1 MPRDGCRP
9 EAIAERHSSGAAAG
23 PRGYMPARHDQRD
36 TTRRAGRRRPVGTRR
51 TVLIA
56 CTGLLLIAVMTIAV
70 IAASPLPG
78 ADAGQTARQPAAVTA
93 ETSGR
98 ATIAAAAGRAA
109 SPAPAASSSPSTQP
123 ARKLSVTVACGGD
136 VMGAWGVD
144 SAIRSRGADY
154 VMKSVKRVLKPADI
168 AFVNAESPFSTRG
181 SPQTWKDV
189 YFRGNPALVP
199 AMARAGID
207 VVTMA
212 NNHCLDYKAPA
223 LLDSIRRF
231 NRAGIKVVG
240 AGRNATEAWRFR
252 YVTRNGLKVGFM
264 GWTDIMPPGWA
275 ATSSSPGAAV
285 GSLWSGTRRVRKAI
299 RSARKKADVLVVAFH
314 WGVEGTHYPIA
325 AQIQE
330 AHAAI
335 DAGADLVMSHHPHWL
350 QGIER
355 YHGGLIMYS
364 FGDLVF
370 PPLSRAAAE
379 TVIMTSKVSE
389 RWITATITPYLLDG
403 SGVPRRATGRDAR
416 SILRQLDR
424 FSRARGTRLAFDWAH
439 QRATVKVKRR

>member
-1 MPRDGCRP
+1 VLVAVVIVVVAFAAPLPDAASSAPVAGP
-9 EAIAERHSSGAAAG
+9 EATATTIKLDPRVDADDSVPTPGSPSTPVPSGRSVSGTSS
-23 PRGYMPARHDQRD
+23 P
-36 TTRRAGRRRPVGTRR
+36 TSRRPVS
-51 TVLIA
+51 I
-56 CTGLLLIAVMTIAV
+56 
-70 IAASPLPG
+70 
-78 ADAGQTARQPAAVTA
+78 
-93 ETSGR
+93 
-98 ATIAAAAGRAA
+98 
-109 SPAPAASSSPSTQP
+109 
-123 ARKLSVTVACGGD
+123 ACGGD

-144 SAIRSRGADY
+144 AAIRSRGADY
-154 VMKSVKRVLKPADI
+154 VMSEIKRVLKPADV
-168 AFVNAESPFSTRG
+168 AFLNAESPFSTAG

-199 AMARAGID
+199 AMARAGVD

-231 NRAGIKVVG
+231 NKVGVKVVG

-252 YVTRNGLKVGFM
+252 YVTRNGVRIGFM
-264 GWTDIMPPGWA
+264 GWTDVMPPGFA
-275 ATSSSPGAAV
+275 ATSSSAGAAV
-285 GSLWSGTRRVRKAI
+285 GPLWSGAARIHKAI
-299 RSARKKADVLVVAFH
+299 RAASKKADIVVVAFH
-314 WGVEGTHYPIA
+314 WGVEGTHYPITQ
-325 AQIQE
+325 QIQE

-355 YHGGLIMYS
+355 YHGGMIMYS

-379 TVIMTSKVSE
+379 TVIMTSTVSE

-403 SGVPRRATGRDAR
+403 NGVPHRATGGAAR
-416 SILRQLDR
+416 SILTQLDR
-424 FSRARGTRLAFDWAH
+424 FSRARGTRLTFDWAH
-439 QRATVKVKRR
+439 QRATVKVKRRDR

>member
-1 MPRDGCRP
+1 M
-9 EAIAERHSSGAAAG
+9 
-23 PRGYMPARHDQRD
+23 
-36 TTRRAGRRRPVGTRR
+36 
-51 TVLIA
+51 
-56 CTGLLLIAVMTIAV
+56 V
-70 IAASPLPG
+70 IVVVALSAPLPG
-78 ADAGQTARQPAAVTA
+78 AASSGPVTGPDTTAATVKIDTRGRTDASITSAVGA
-93 ETSGR
+93 
-98 ATIAAAAGRAA
+98 
-109 SPAPAASSSPSTQP
+109 PAPAPSGRSVAGTTP
-123 ARKLSVTVACGGD
+123 AAPRRPVSIACGGD

-144 SAIRSRGADY
+144 AAIRSRGADY
-154 VMKSVKRVLKPADI
+154 VMKEIKRVLKPADVP
-168 AFVNAESPFSTRG
+168 FLNAESPFSNAG

-199 AMARAGID
+199 AMARAGVD

-231 NRAGIKVVG
+231 NKVGIKVVG

-252 YVTRNGLKVGFM
+252 YVTRNGVRIGFM
-264 GWTDIMPPGWA
+264 GWTDVMPPGFA
-275 ATSSSPGAAV
+275 ATAASAGAAV
-285 GSLWSGTRRVRKAI
+285 GPPWSSTARVRKAI
-299 RSARKKADVLVVAFH
+299 RAASRKADVIVVAFH
-314 WGVEGTHYPIA
+314 WGVEGTHYPIGQ
-325 AQIQE
+325 QIQE

-355 YHGGLIMYS
+355 YHGGMIMYS

-379 TVIMTSKVSE
+379 TVIMTSTVNE

-403 SGVPRRATGRDAR
+403 NGVPHRATGGTAR
-416 SILRQLDR
+416 SILKQLDR
-424 FSRARGTRLAFDWAH
+424 FSRARGTRLTFDWAR
-439 QRATVKVKRR
+439 QRATVKVKRRDR

>member
-1 MPRDGCRP
+1 MPSGEDRSSNAGRETRRP
-9 EAIAERHSSGAAAG
+9 HPTHR
-23 PRGYMPARHDQRD
+23 RRLL
-36 TTRRAGRRRPVGTRR
+36 RAGRATLLVW
-51 TVLIA
+51 A
-56 CTGLLLIAVMTIAV
+56 GLLLAS
-70 IAASPLPG
+70 AASITGALAAPLP
-78 ADAGQTARQPAAVTA
+78 D
-93 ETSGR
+93 SGEKAPQQAF
-98 ATIAAAAGRAA
+98 ATAAATPEAFATASVGDRVA
-109 SPAPAASSSPSTQP
+109 SPAPSTAS
-123 ARKLSVTVACGGD
+123 AKKLSVSVACGGD

-144 SAIRSRGADY
+144 SVIRSRGADY
-154 VMKSVKRVLKPADI
+154 VMRSVKRVLRPADI
-168 AFVNAESPFSTRG
+168 AFLNAESPFSDKG

-199 AMARAGID
+199 AMARAGVD

-231 NRAGIKVVG
+231 NRVGVKVVG
-240 AGRNATEAWRFR
+240 AGRNTTEAWRCR
-252 YVTRNGLKVGFM
+252 SITRNGMKVGFM
-264 GWTDIMPPGWA
+264 GWTDVMPPGFA
-275 ATSSSPGAAV
+275 ATATSAGAAV
-285 GSLWSGTRRVRKAI
+285 GPLWSGAGRVRKAI
-299 RSARKKADVLVVAFH
+299 RSASRRTDVLVVAFH
-314 WGVEGTHYPIA
+314 WGVEGTHHPIA

-379 TVIMTSKVSE
+379 TVIMTSKVSD

-424 FSRARGTRLAFDWAH
+424 FSRARGTRLTFDWAH
-439 QRATVKVKRR
+439 QRATVKVKRRDR